1 MPARLSF
8 NELKGNQ
15 NDLTRA
21 KQGPSGGLFWPI
33 CLACPNLDDFDSKTS
48 FFSLQGEKTPID
60 FIGLKDSGHKPG

>member
-33 CLACPNLDDFDSKTS
+33 WLTCSNLDDFDSKTS
-48 FFSLQGEKTPID
+48 FFSLQGEKTPMVT
-60 FIGLKDSGHKPG
+60 IGLKDSGLKPG